1 MTSSDLTLTDQLTL
15 ESANIIPFAAVEI
28 LAILNTILNFS
39 LLFPK

>member
-15 ESANIIPFAAVEI
+15 ELANIIPFVAVEI